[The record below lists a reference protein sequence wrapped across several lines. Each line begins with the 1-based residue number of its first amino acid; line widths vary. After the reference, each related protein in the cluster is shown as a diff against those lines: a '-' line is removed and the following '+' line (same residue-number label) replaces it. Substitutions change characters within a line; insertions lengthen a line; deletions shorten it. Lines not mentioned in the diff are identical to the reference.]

1 MKMELLSSASVINNF
16 ECEDCDLKFPS
27 RNKLFTHIRDMHEK
41 VNNTDNSFLDLN
53 RFSPLNIISI
63 DDSILIAGE
72 DYSSYRVVIKPQ
84 GISTMGKAVNG
95 QISLQRRDEML
106 LPDAVQNNISY
117 KKAIPCHR
125 LDNSTGGLVICSV
138 TRHAE
143 VCIKMCFKQKLIHKR
158 YRAIVPGKLEPKE
171 GSIATPVGD
180 KESLTKYSV
189 VDYSRSS
196 RYGWISTVDLWPITG
211 RRHQLRKHLLS
222 VGHPILGDKRY
233 SHAHSSPER
242 IGGKELMFLWS
253 LEVLFPCP
261 INTNSEEEN
270 TMIRNKN
277 FIKLSKVDTVNS
289 ENHEISVDCRKQI
302 SVKDDV
308 SEDDDE
314 DCNDNCDIQMREEMF
329 AIETRKQIRVV
340 INEPLFYE
348 TFRECHRDEWNRL
361 CSDDDDV

>member
-1 MKMELLSSASVINNF
+1 MEILSSTSVNNF
-16 ECEDCDLKFPS
+16 ECEDCDLNFPS
-27 RNKLFTHIRDMHEK
+27 RNKLFTHIRDTHEK
-41 VNNTDNSFLDLN
+41 VNNDDDSYLDLD
-53 RFSPLNIISI
+53 RFPALNVISI

-72 DYSSYRVVIKPQ
+72 DCSSYRVVIKPQ
-84 GISTMGKAVNG
+84 GISTMGKAVHG
-95 QISLQRRDEML
+95 KISLMRRDEML
-106 LPDAVQNNISY
+106 LPGAIQNNISY

-180 KESLTKYSV
+180 RESLTKYSV

-222 VGHPILGDKRY
+222 IGHPILGDKRY
-233 SHAHSSPER
+233 SQAHSSPER

-253 LEVLFPCP
+253 LEVSFPHP
-261 INTNSEEEN
+261 KNTNSEEEN
-270 TMIRNKN
+270 TIIRNKN
-277 FIKLSKVDTVNS
+277 FIKLSIIDRFPLLD
-289 ENHEISVDCRKQI
+289 IA
-302 SVKDDV
+302 VKNDV
-308 SEDDDE
+308 SDE
-314 DCNDNCDIQMREEMF
+314 DEDVNENEDIQIREEMF
-329 AIETRKQIRVV
+329 GIETRKQIKVV
-340 INEPLFYE
+340 IDEPFFYE
-348 TFRECHRDEWNRL
+348 TFRQCHRDEWNRL
-361 CSDDDDV
+361 CNSNII